1 VKGIPVEIQALVMDR
16 EDNVATAIRPL
27 DKGEEVVLDVGSE
40 TITVKLLH
48 GIPVGHK
55 FAIKDIGHGETIT
68 KYGETIGKSTVGIT
82 RGEHVH
88 IHNVEGL
95 RGRGDKA

>member
-1 VKGIPVEIQALVMDR
+1 MKIQALVMDR

-27 DKGEEVVLDVGSE
+27 DKDEEVVLDVGGE
-40 TITVKLLH
+40 AVTIKLPNN
-48 GIPVGHK
+48 IPAGHK

-68 KYGETIGKSTVGIT
+68 KYGETIGKSTVGIS